1 MTILQKTEFGQRQLF
16 LVWNSQHYPQSFQ
29 MDIFQGNC
37 YLRIFNKD
45 VWYIVNNQKH
55 LYQFEDRGTIFNR
68 LIFFGYI
75 LYMK

>member
-1 MTILQKTEFGQRQLF
+1 MTILQKTEFCQRQLF

-29 MDIFQGNC
+29 MDIFQG
-37 YLRIFNKD
+37 KD

-68 LIFFGYI
+68 LSFFFVTFCI
-75 LYMK
+75 